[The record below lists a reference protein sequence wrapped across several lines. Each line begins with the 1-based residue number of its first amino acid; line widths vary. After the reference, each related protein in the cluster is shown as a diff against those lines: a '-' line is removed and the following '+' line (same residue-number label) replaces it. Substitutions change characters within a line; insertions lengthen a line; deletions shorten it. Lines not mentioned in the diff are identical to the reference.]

1 MSSVTCPATQEDLEF
16 RRAFLGAAS
25 VEHLCKSIIMVNTRA
40 PAAITDCSNALHSKY
55 YLVIVQ
61 VITGII
67 LSMISKCPCALCDG
81 GKPPD

>member
-1 MSSVTCPATQEDLEF
+1 MLSVTCPPTQEDLEF

-40 PAAITDCSNALHSKY
+40 PADITDCSNALHSKY

-61 VITGII
+61 VITRLI
-67 LSMISKCPCALCDG
+67 LSTTSKRYCALCNSG
-81 GKPPD
+81 IPPD